1 MGEPVKSWIMS
12 QNIVHLFKMTTRD
25 VYATLGTCQKNV
37 FLRVK
42 NRVKMN
48 LKRSR
53 KNRKNKKKRAK
64 LKKMRKKS
72 RRMNRKRKNKKM
84 RTNLKRNKSKRSKKR
99 KKRKKKRNKKRNK
112 RRVKKNLIPFRLF
125 TKCSK
130 RFGKLKTI
138 AKMSNHTQLSKLMP
152 I

>member
-25 VYATLGTCQKNV
+25 VYATLGTCQKNE

-42 NRVKMN
+42 NRVKIN

-64 LKKMRKKS
+64 LKKNRRKSKGNRRKRS
-72 RRMNRKRKNKKM
+72 RNRKRNRKRRKKRRNRKNRKM
-84 RTNLKRNKSKRSKKR
+84 RTN
-99 KKRKKKRNKKRNK
+99 
-112 RRVKKNLIPFRLF
+112 
-125 TKCSK
+125 
-130 RFGKLKTI
+130 
-138 AKMSNHTQLSKLMP
+138 
-152 I
+152 

>member
-1 MGEPVKSWIMS
+1 MKSWIMS

-64 LKKMRKKS
+64 LKKN
-72 RRMNRKRKNKKM
+72 RR
-84 RTNLKRNKSKRSKKR
+84 KSKRKRRKRRKRR
-99 KKRKKKRNKKRNK
+99 KK
-112 RRVKKNLIPFRLF
+112 
-125 TKCSK
+125 
-130 RFGKLKTI
+130 
-138 AKMSNHTQLSKLMP
+138 
-152 I
+152 